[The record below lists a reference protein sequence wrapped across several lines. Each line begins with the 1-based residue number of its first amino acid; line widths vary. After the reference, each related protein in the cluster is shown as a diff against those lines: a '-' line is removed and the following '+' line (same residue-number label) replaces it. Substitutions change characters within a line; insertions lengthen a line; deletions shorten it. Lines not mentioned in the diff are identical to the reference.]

1 MQLEPRQLS
10 TLDEMG
16 IPVWELRNQ
25 LISSTSAIAIE
36 LDEKQINADF
46 LIVYDSDNHT
56 EQKQQLLA
64 AMMAAIDININATSV
79 VRYEQFQSLK
89 SPGQQSLENKLLFV
103 FGKRFRTEF
112 LSKQKSSNEMTAEVH
127 CLKDSRLNIVFI
139 DDLSELIQQPE
150 KKQLAWQTLKCAKA
164 TVKRFN

>member
-16 IPVWELRNQ
+16 IPVWELRKQ
-25 LISSTSAIAIE
+25 LISSTSAMQVD
-36 LDEKQINADF
+36 LDERQVNSAC
-46 LIVYDSDNHT
+46 LVVYDSENHT

-64 AMMAAIDININATSV
+64 AMMAAIDVDIDATAVIRS
-79 VRYEQFQSLK
+79 EQFQTLK
-89 SPGQQSLENKLLFV
+89 SQSLENKLLFV

-127 CLKDSRLNIVFI
+127 CLKDSGLNMVFI
-139 DDLSELIQQPE
+139 DDLSELIQYPE

>member
-16 IPVWELRNQ
+16 IPVWELRNK
-25 LISSTSAIAIE
+25 LISATAAIPAA
-36 LDEKQINADF
+36 LDERQVNSAW
-46 LIVYDSDNHT
+46 LIFHDSENHT
-56 EQKQQLLA
+56 EQKQQLLV
-64 AMMAAIDININATSV
+64 AMMASIDVEINATAV
-79 VRYEQFQSLK
+79 VRHEQFLSLK
-89 SPGQQSLENKLLFV
+89 SQALENKLLFV

-112 LSKQKSSNEMTAEVH
+112 LPKQKSSNEMTAEVH
-127 CLKDSRLNIVFI
+127 GLNDSGLNMVII
-139 DDLSELIQQPE
+139 DDLSDLIQYPE

>member
-25 LISSTSAIAIE
+25 LISSTSAVQVD
-36 LDEKQINADF
+36 LDERQVNSAW
-46 LIVYDSDNHT
+46 LIVYDNENHT
-56 EQKQQLLA
+56 EQKQQLLT
-64 AMMAAIDININATSV
+64 AMMAAIDVDINATAV
-79 VRYEQFQSLK
+79 IRLEQFKTLK
-89 SPGQQSLENKLLFV
+89 SQSLENKLLFV

-112 LSKQKSSNEMTAEVH
+112 LPKQKYSNEMTAEVH
-127 CLKDSRLNIVFI
+127 CLKDSGLNMVFI
-139 DDLSELIQQPE
+139 DDLAELIQHPE